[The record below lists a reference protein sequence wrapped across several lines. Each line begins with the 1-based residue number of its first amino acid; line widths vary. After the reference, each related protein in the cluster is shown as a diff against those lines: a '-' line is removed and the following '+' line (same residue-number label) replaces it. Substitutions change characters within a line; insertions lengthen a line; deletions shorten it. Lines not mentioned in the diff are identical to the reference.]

1 MILVDMLPGIAGR
14 LGGVLQGYEW
24 MIPEIGI
31 CMLLILGIFTELF
44 LHGKSEKLA
53 SSWRYFMTQIGLAL
67 LLVLAYQRYSLHSV
81 GFASFQLFWINEGSN
96 AINLL
101 IILLAFIL
109 LIVNQARAKSFHLE
123 EQIGFLSVL
132 AGAVLTGIS
141 NHWLSLYLSLE
152 LMSLGT
158 YVLVG
163 IRKDQE
169 GARASLPYILFGMG
183 TSAMFLYGVSLI
195 YGLSGTLY
203 LHNPEFSRALSMADP
218 SLVGLALGLVGAG
231 ILFKMALAPLHPWS
245 PDVLESLPAAWMSW
259 ISTAPKIAAAWLG
272 IRLMHLIP
280 TEMTEVVA
288 MLAILTLLIGH
299 LGALGQKNAKRL
311 LAYSS
316 IAHGGFMAMAWLF
329 PAEEATKALV
339 FYGLTY
345 GLSTVLVFYLVD
357 ENEGAYQP
365 DDLATWDGY
374 ASRAPWKAGLLLV
387 GLVSLIGLPPAGTFL
402 AKITYFSL
410 LWDSFQLHK
419 SLALMCLLAVAILCT
434 AISIYYYLKIPYRM
448 YLKKASNN
456 EMKGQEKGLESWVF
470 ILLACGILLC
480 FLAPNYVFNA

>member
-1 MILVDMLPGIAGR
+1 MILADMLPGIAGR

-31 CMLLILGIFTELF
+31 CLLLILGIFTELF

-141 NHWLSLYLSLE
+141 NHWLSLYLSFE

-183 TSAMFLYGVSLI
+183 TSAMFLYG
-195 YGLSGTLY
+195 LY
-203 LHNPEFSRALSMADP
+203 
-218 SLVGLALGLVGAG
+218 
-231 ILFKMALAPLHPWS
+231 
-245 PDVLESLPAAWMSW
+245 
-259 ISTAPKIAAAWLG
+259 
-272 IRLMHLIP
+272 
-280 TEMTEVVA
+280 
-288 MLAILTLLIGH
+288 
-299 LGALGQKNAKRL
+299 
-311 LAYSS
+311 
-316 IAHGGFMAMAWLF
+316 
-329 PAEEATKALV
+329 
-339 FYGLTY
+339 
-345 GLSTVLVFYLVD
+345 
-357 ENEGAYQP
+357 
-365 DDLATWDGY
+365 
-374 ASRAPWKAGLLLV
+374 
-387 GLVSLIGLPPAGTFL
+387 
-402 AKITYFSL
+402 
-410 LWDSFQLHK
+410 
-419 SLALMCLLAVAILCT
+419 
-434 AISIYYYLKIPYRM
+434 
-448 YLKKASNN
+448 
-456 EMKGQEKGLESWVF
+456 
-470 ILLACGILLC
+470 
-480 FLAPNYVFNA
+480 PNTR